1 MIVLLMMILMMMMSL
16 MVVELLLI
24 LMMMMMTRLIHIG
37 LVWTEDGLCASD
49 DAQSGF
55 SSLPARVVA

>member
-1 MIVLLMMILMMMMSL
+1 MVIMMSL
-16 MVVELLLI
+16 MVIVLLLLI
-24 LMMMMMTRLIHIG
+24 LMMMMTRLIHIG

>member
-1 MIVLLMMILMMMMSL
+1 MMIMMSL
-16 MVVELLLI
+16 VVVLLLLI
-24 LMMMMMTRLIHIG
+24 LMMMMTRLIHIG

>member
-1 MIVLLMMILMMMMSL
+1 MMIMMSL
-16 MVVELLLI
+16 VVVELLLI
-24 LMMMMMTRLIHIG
+24 LRMMMRTRLIHIG